1 MTGTGRRATVAL
13 MVGLGLIAIAGCT
26 DDANEPTATPPVST
40 APTNTP
46 TTSPT
51 PTPTVEDEA
60 AATAVEVVRA
70 YVRAQTECLADPAAV
85 DSTCFDGVAI
95 GSELTELRNIL
106 SGAQATRTTVTGTI
120 DVVSI
125 DLLSVNLDMDLEAS
139 PPVVPE
145 VGFDVCYDAGGYDV
159 LDENGTSIVPTDRVD
174 RQVLELHVLNY
185 GYPDQS
191 QWRVGFVIAPDP
203 AAPC

>member
-1 MTGTGRRATVAL
+1 MQVRERVYIGGEWVAS
-13 MVGLGLIAIAGCT
+13 
-26 DDANEPTATPPVST
+26 DA
-40 APTNTP
+40 
-46 TTSPT
+46 
-51 PTPTVEDEA
+51 
-60 AATAVEVVRA
+60 
-70 YVRAQTECLADPAAV
+70 
-85 DSTCFDGVAI
+85 
-95 GSELTELRNIL
+95 
-106 SGAQATRTTVTGTI
+106 TGTI

-159 LDENGTSIVPTDRVD
+159 LDESGTSIVPADRVD

-203 AAPC
+203 AEPC

>member
-95 GSELTELRNIL
+95 GSELTALRNIL

-203 AAPC
+203 AEPC

>member
-13 MVGLGLIAIAGCT
+13 MVGLGLIALTGCT
-26 DDANEPTATPPVST
+26 DSPVGPTPT
-40 APTNTP
+40 APTTAAPLNTP
-46 TTSPT
+46 TPSPT
-51 PTPTVEDEA
+51 PTPTVEDQAEA
-60 AATAVEVVRA
+60 AAEEVVRA
-70 YVRAQTECLADPAAV
+70 YYRAQTECLADPAAV

-106 SGAQATRTTVTGTI
+106 SGAQATRTTVTGMI

-125 DLLSVNLDMDLEAS
+125 ELLSVALEMDLEAS

-145 VGFDVCYDAGGYDV
+145 VGFDVCYDASGYDV

-185 GYPDQS
+185 GYPDQT

>member
-13 MVGLGLIAIAGCT
+13 MVGLGLIALTGCT
-26 DDANEPTATPPVST
+26 DSPVGPTPT
-40 APTNTP
+40 APTTAAPSSTP
-46 TTSPT
+46 TPSPT

-60 AATAVEVVRA
+60 AAAAEEVVRA
-70 YVRAQTECLADPAAV
+70 YYRAQTECLADPTAV

-106 SGAQATRTTVTGTI
+106 SGAQATRTKVTGTI

-145 VGFDVCYDAGGYDV
+145 VGFDVCYDASGYDV

-185 GYPDQS
+185 GFPDQT

-203 AAPC
+203 AEPC